1 MVAFPDK
8 GDQSLT
14 HEQGPL
20 ANETTTEEKKME
32 EGAFTHDEMIGT
44 ESTITRERLM
54 KFRDADAEW
63 LKALWVI
70 EEEKDRERIKTQLCE
85 AHAIREAPS
94 TRVRPQKR
102 NPAERVCSAKGCS
115 TILSIYNED
124 PICAQCGGDRGDR
137 LAAERL
143 QAACR
148 RPGIPTSLFY
158 SEAPRAIAQAKSIC
172 AKCPIRESCLEDALE
187 NREPCGVWGGELIRN
202 GHVLTNRKRRS
213 RHQLVR
219 PEPMSPVVAP
229 LVDATS
235 DNGMQG

>member
-1 MVAFPDK
+1 MIAFPDK
-8 GDQSLT
+8 GDQSST

-44 ESTITRERLM
+44 TSTITRERLM
-54 KFRDADAEW
+54 KFRDADAER
-63 LKALWVI
+63 LKDLWAI
-70 EEEKDRERIKTQLCE
+70 EEEKDRERIKIQL
-85 AHAIREAPS
+85 RETPI

-102 NPAERVCSAKGCS
+102 NPVERVCSAKDCS

-124 PICAQCGGDRGDR
+124 PICARCGGDRGDR

-158 SEAPRAIAQAKSIC
+158 SEVPRAIAQAKSIC
-172 AKCPIRESCLEDALE
+172 AKCPMRESCLEGALE
-187 NREPCGVWGGELIRN
+187 RREPWGVWGGELFRN
-202 GHVLTNRKRRS
+202 GHVLTHRKRRHS
-213 RHQLVR
+213 HRVT
-219 PEPMSPVVAP
+219 A
-229 LVDATS
+229 A
-235 DNGMQG
+235 

>member
-32 EGAFTHDEMIGT
+32 EGAFTNTDLAGT
-44 ESTITRERLM
+44 TCTITRERLM
-54 KFRDADAEW
+54 KFRDAGAER
-63 LKALWVI
+63 LKDLWAI
-70 EEEKDRERIKTQLCE
+70 EKEKDRERIKSQL
-85 AHAIREAPS
+85 REAPI
-94 TRVRPQKR
+94 TRMRLQKR
-102 NPAERVCSAKGCS
+102 DPAERVCSAKDCS

-172 AKCPIRESCLEDALE
+172 AECPIRELCLEDALE

-202 GHVLTNRKRRS
+202 GHVLTNRKP
-213 RHQLVR
+213 RHRHRVTT
-219 PEPMSPVVAP
+219 A
-229 LVDATS
+229 
-235 DNGMQG
+235 

>member
-1 MVAFPDK
+1 MIAFPDK
-8 GDQSLT
+8 GDQSST

-44 ESTITRERLM
+44 TSTITRERLM
-54 KFRDADAEW
+54 KFRDADAER
-63 LKALWVI
+63 LKDLWAI
-70 EEEKDRERIKTQLCE
+70 EKEKDRERIKSQL
-85 AHAIREAPS
+85 REAPI

-102 NPAERVCSAKGCS
+102 NPAERVCSAKDCS

-202 GHVLTNRKRRS
+202 GHVLTHRKRRHS
-213 RHQLVR
+213 HRVT
-219 PEPMSPVVAP
+219 A
-229 LVDATS
+229 A
-235 DNGMQG
+235 